1 MHGEEVRN
9 MCPGR
14 ETVVCTWGSREME
27 ERGSTCGK
35 GGRRCGAFGLGGRLW
50 YVRGDQGR
58 WRRGVA
64 HVEREGG
71 VEHLAWEG
79 DCGMYVGIKREGGEE

>member
-1 MHGEEVRN
+1 M
-9 MCPGR
+9 
-14 ETVVCTWGSREME
+14 VCTWGSREME
-27 ERGSTCGK
+27 ERSSTCGK
-35 GGRRCGAFGLGGRLW
+35 GGRRCGAFGLGGGLW

-71 VEHLAWEG
+71 GVEHLAWEG
-79 DCGMYVGIKREGGEE
+79 DCGMYVGIKGEGGEE